1 MDAPQERT
9 ATPRIAY
16 NGGPMD
22 TIGGLSSEIASTK
35 RALRL
40 ALVQLEMVA
49 WGLAL
54 IIGVGIAETLGVLVA
69 ALYLVPTL
77 ALAAVAPLLLRGDPD
92 ER

>member
-1 MDAPQERT
+1 MDAPRGRTASSGTPERT
-9 ATPRIAY
+9 
-16 NGGPMD
+16 
-22 TIGGLSSEIASTK
+22 
-35 RALRL
+35 LRL

-77 ALAAVAPLLLRGDPD
+77 SFAVLAPLLLRGDRGD
-92 ER
+92 